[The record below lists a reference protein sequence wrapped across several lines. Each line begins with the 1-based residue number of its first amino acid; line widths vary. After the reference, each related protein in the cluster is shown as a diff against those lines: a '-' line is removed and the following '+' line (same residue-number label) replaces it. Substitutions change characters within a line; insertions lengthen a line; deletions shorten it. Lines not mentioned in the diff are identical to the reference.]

1 MKTYVLP
8 IGEEMV
14 NYLQRLGYEIDTRMS
29 VIDRLFV
36 NHKDDTDDSLFKS
49 VPWKTYMKQLE
60 EVQVEY
66 NEAKDQL
73 TKELIPFVQE
83 KEGKQDV
90 HFDWKIEDFSTK
102 EVKII
107 VNDENLSCSGASCS
121 CH

>member
-1 MKTYVLP
+1 
-8 IGEEMV
+8 
-14 NYLQRLGYEIDTRMS
+14 
-29 VIDRLFV
+29 
-36 NHKDDTDDSLFKS
+36 
-49 VPWKTYMKQLE
+49 MKQLE

-66 NEAKDQL
+66 SEAKDQL

-107 VNDENLSCSGASCS
+107 VNDENLSCNGASCCCS
-121 CH
+121 KERMV